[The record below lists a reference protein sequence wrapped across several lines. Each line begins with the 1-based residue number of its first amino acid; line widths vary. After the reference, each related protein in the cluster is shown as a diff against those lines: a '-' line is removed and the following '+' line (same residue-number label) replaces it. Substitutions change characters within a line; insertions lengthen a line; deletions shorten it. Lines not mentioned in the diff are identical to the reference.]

1 MLLLALAAVGAE
13 RFTKDSNGGRVF
25 MKDENQDQPRRAYE
39 PPRVTVI
46 SLRPEEAVLG
56 HCKSFSAAGP
66 VGSTCHTTGN
76 CQGIGS

>member
-1 MLLLALAAVGAE
+1 M
-13 RFTKDSNGGRVF
+13 
-25 MKDENQDQPRRAYE
+25 MDENQREEKKAYE

-56 HCKSFSAAGP
+56 HCKSMSSAGP
-66 VGSTCHTTGN
+66 VGGTCHNTGN

>member
-1 MLLLALAAVGAE
+1 M
-13 RFTKDSNGGRVF
+13 S
-25 MKDENQDQPRRAYE
+25 DENHGQDKKAYE

-66 VGSTCHTTGN
+66 VGSACHTTGN